1 MSIPLLNRRLVLEA
15 PVVAPDGAGG
25 QIESWVAM
33 GTLWAEIHPK
43 TGREATGEAGALSVR
58 AFRITVRGAPM
69 GASNRPRP
77 GQRFRQQT
85 RLFRIVA
92 VTEAERGGLYLTCEA
107 REEVAA

>member
-33 GTLWAEIHPK
+33 GTLWAEIRPK
-43 TGREATGEAGALSVR
+43 TGREATGEAGAMSVR
-58 AFRITVRGAPM
+58 AFRITVRGAPP
-69 GASNRPRP
+69 GASNRPLP

-92 VTEAERGGLYLTCEA
+92 VTEAEPGGLYLTCEA

>member
-69 GASNRPRP
+69 GASNRPLP
-77 GQRFRQQT
+77 GQRFRQHT